1 MRFTVVA
8 DYTGSHEE
16 EAHHMWR
23 QVSFRLGTLTVR
35 RAWTALCIGVALF
48 SLWLSAGCQPTA
60 QHTPPAAETPDTAT
74 PTAPTAPP
82 ATRDAPAPPHEQEA
96 AAVPAPPAEEPPA
109 PPETAEADDTR
120 PPITDANGEWW
131 ETHLNAAA
139 ADPERLAQLIPDTK
153 DELWALNGVLQITA
167 DNAVKAAVHRKLIR
181 WEPDNPWLY
190 RGLAIYLPQQTRTEK
205 LAAIRVWEAGK
216 RVAKAQ
222 GHLLQT
228 SVLAILYCKV
238 GEYEKGIAEAREQ
251 QVLIPELV
259 KRIPHHQLVYIGLM
273 GPGRIEHYERLL
285 EAQRAAGTVPVS
297 TLPPRV
303 SQRPFT
309 GKSRALHEQR

>member
-1 MRFTVVA
+1 MGRQCLQTTHA
-8 DYTGSHEE
+8 RQRR
-16 EAHHMWR
+16 WR
-23 QVSFRLGTLTVR
+23 EH
-35 RAWTALCIGVALF
+35 AALCFGLVLV
-48 SLWLSAGCQPTA
+48 SLWLCAGCEPPA
-60 QHTPPAAETPDTAT
+60 PRTPPTP
-74 PTAPTAPP
+74 PP
-82 ATRDAPAPPHEQEA
+82 AVEPPAPAPQENTPAPAPPHEQER

-205 LAAIRVWEAGK
+205 LAAIRAWEAGK

-228 SVLAILYCKV
+228 SVLAILYCEV

-251 QVLIPELV
+251 RTLIPELV

-303 SQRPFT
+303 SQLPFD
-309 GKSRALHEQR
+309 GK

>member
-1 MRFTVVA
+1 MI
-8 DYTGSHEE
+8 
-16 EAHHMWR
+16 R
-23 QVSFRLGTLTVR
+23 QSSAKALPLTRLSLGL
-35 RAWTALCIGVALF
+35 AAFCFAL
-48 SLWLSAGCQPTA
+48 SLWFSSGCDPTS
-60 QHTPPAAETPDTAT
+60 QRIPPTPPPVVE
-74 PTAPTAPP
+74 PP
-82 ATRDAPAPPHEQEA
+82 APAPQENTPAPAPPHEQEI

-109 PPETAEADDTR
+109 PPETAETDDTR

-205 LAAIRVWEAGK
+205 LAAIRAWEAGK

-228 SVLAILYCKV
+228 SVLAILYCEV

-251 QVLIPELV
+251 RTLIPELV

-303 SQRPFT
+303 SQLPFD
-309 GKSRALHEQR
+309 GK

>member
-1 MRFTVVA
+1 MRFTVA
-8 DYTGSHEE
+8 SDYTGSPEE
-16 EAHHMWR
+16 EEHHMWR
-23 QVSFRLGTLTVR
+23 QVSFRLRTLTAR

-60 QHTPPAAETPDTAT
+60 PRTPPTPPTAETPDTAT

-82 ATRDAPAPPHEQEA
+82 ATRDAPAPPHEPEA

-131 ETHLNAAA
+131 ETYLNAAA
-139 ADPERLAQLIPDTK
+139 AEPERLAQLIPDTK

-205 LAAIRVWEAGK
+205 LAAIRVWEEGK

-228 SVLAILYCKV
+228 SVLAILYCEV

-251 QVLIPELV
+251 QALIPELV
-259 KRIPHHQLVYIGLM
+259 KRIPHPHFVYVGLM
-273 GPGRIEHYERLL
+273 RGPMIEHYERLL

-297 TLPPRV
+297 AVPPRV
-303 SQRPFT
+303 SQLPFT
-309 GKSRALHEQR
+309 GK